1 MDEEEDIDA
10 VLRKHPLSGMKPSER
25 WPYEPPAPDL
35 GPEGGVREPR
45 RPRPSDEPDAA
56 ELAVDEVSSED

>member
-10 VLRKHPLSGMKPSER
+10 VLGKQPLSGMKPNER

-35 GPEGGVREPR
+35 GPEPR
-45 RPRPSDEPDAA
+45 RPRPSDEPDAG
-56 ELAVDEVSSED
+56 ELAADEISSED